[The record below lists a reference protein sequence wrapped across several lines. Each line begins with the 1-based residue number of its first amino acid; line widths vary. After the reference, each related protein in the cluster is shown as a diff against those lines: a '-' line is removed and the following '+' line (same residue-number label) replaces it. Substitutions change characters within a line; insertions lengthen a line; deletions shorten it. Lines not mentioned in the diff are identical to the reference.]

1 MRIESGQVVYSSY
14 TGVPDIHHQH
24 LLREF
29 ILKWFSIIYV
39 SCFWFYYM
47 MSRSYKHT
55 SFSYNKTTYRY
66 RVQQAAAPICFE
78 RDLVKGSIGFCS
90 FHHNGTGGL
99 DFTLVTENT
108 AHIFCSYNSES
119 ELTYDM
125 MDCGVELWLRA
136 LGGWAGAEIWRILLQ
151 TKIQQKTLFGKY
163 VYSIQ
168 SSKQRLTQTRDC
180 LVCYTPY
187 CK

>member
-1 MRIESGQVVYSSY
+1 MRYPIWGPRWGTPRYAD
-14 TGVPDIHHQH
+14 THHQH

-55 SFSYNKTTYRY
+55 SFSYKKTTNRY
-66 RVQQAAAPICFE
+66 RVQHAAAPICFE
-78 RDLVKGSIGFCS
+78 RDFVKGSIGFCS

-119 ELTYDM
+119 ELTYD
-125 MDCGVELWLRA
+125 GLWSWVVVASARVTNACTNLNNF
-136 LGGWAGAEIWRILLQ
+136 WI
-151 TKIQQKTLFGKY
+151 
-163 VYSIQ
+163 
-168 SSKQRLTQTRDC
+168 
-180 LVCYTPY
+180 
-187 CK
+187 